1 MHIDGEKHLLANCMK
16 YLIRISQY
24 YANSTITIITLELCK
39 DVESCT
45 DSFEC
50 IALLNIKHLHLKRL
64 VKAHIVTEYAMQWY
78 SIMID
83 GMMYVLKQSTTKQSD
98 KCLNGLLKGLTDNP
112 LSDSECPEFIGE
124 TQNFQKPFDTD
135 FQQKKSILNSMYGV
149 GVNSEHPENSEEV
162 DDGE

>member
-78 SIMID
+78 TTMID

-98 KCLNGLLKGLTDNP
+98 KCLNGLLRGLTDEN
-112 LSDSECPEFIGE
+112 SERPESIGE

-149 GVNSEHPENSEEV
+149 GVNSEHSENSEEV
-162 DDGE
+162 DNDE